1 MRKVNFEE
9 KTRLINEFRL
19 ENAKKTFTYNEM
31 QVELRKAGITG
42 NSTTFTGLL
51 KFFPSTLVDGRNLY
65 EMPIAPI
72 HISQVK
78 EAWRLQ
84 KSYMATYNARKK
96 AVAEKPIVGGD
107 VTSFS
112 DEVLINELKNRNYR
126 IQKCTGF
133 DLERFKRE
141 HSVMFQNYQTFEEL

>member
-9 KTRLINEFRL
+9 KTRLVNEFRMG
-19 ENAKKTFTYNEM
+19 NSKKTFTYSEM
-31 QVELRKAGITG
+31 QNKMKEAGITA
-42 NSTTFTGLL
+42 NSSTFVALL
-51 KFFPSTLVDGRNLY
+51 KYFPSTVVDGRNLY
-65 EMPIAPI
+65 EMPVTPI

-78 EAWRLQ
+78 EAWKKQ
-84 KSYMATYNARKK
+84 KSYMATYNAKKK
-96 AVAEKPIVGGD
+96 AVAEKPIVGD

-141 HSVMFQNYQTFEEL
+141 HSVMFQSYQTFEEL